1 MFKNSVLLVGA
12 LVVAALLAYQAI
24 DAGRS
29 HAEVAEKSVREQAN
43 FAVWQFTR
51 NAREFLAGK
60 VLYPGLE
67 VTAKVGGKDVT
78 VPLVWSDFVA
88 AAEERD
94 WIHDVASTVFRADL
108 ATGELDLMAATDPPD
123 DEAAARLT
131 DWVRHDLAGQLAL
144 GIADGWE
151 PVLAPL
157 PGSESSVVYRLFP
170 ENRSEAAL
178 AYGFE
183 IRHPHL
189 SSVLALAFT
198 ESPLLPEVVT
208 GEHENAELFFVT
220 VEDAQGRL
228 VWASDSTYR
237 SEYTARDTMG
247 VRYGGLTTSV
257 VINPK
262 VAPSLVIGGLPR
274 QRLPLIFALL
284 ALSGGLVATALVQ
297 MRRESELA
305 ELRAD
310 FVSGVSHELRT
321 PLAQI
326 RMFSETLLLGRVR
339 SEEERHRSLE
349 IIVNESQRLT
359 HQVDNVLL
367 YSRGERQGTRCDPT
381 PVDLGSLVAEVAEG
395 FEPLAHAAGSSMAL
409 DIADLPPVNLD
420 GVLIRQ
426 ALLNLLDNAVKYGNE
441 GQVVGVGLER
451 AGAGGVQLW
460 VEDEGPGVSENER
473 RRIFE
478 PYHRLSRHR
487 DSAVAGSGIGLAV
500 VREVARV
507 HGGSARV
514 ERGAKGGGRFVIEL
528 PPALV
533 GAARGAS

>member
-43 FAVWQFTR
+43 FAAWQYTR
-51 NAREFLAGK
+51 NAREYLAGK

-67 VTAKVGGKDVT
+67 VTAKVGGKDLT
-78 VPLVWSDFVA
+78 IPLIWSDFVA
-88 AAEERD
+88 AAEDRE
-94 WIHDVASTVFRADL
+94 WSHDVASTVFRADL
-108 ATGELDLMAATDPPD
+108 ATGELDLMSATDPPD
-123 DEAAARLT
+123 GEAAARLA
-131 DWVRHDLAGQLAL
+131 DWVRHDVEAQIDL
-144 GIADGWE
+144 GIAEGWE

-157 PGSESSVVYRLFP
+157 TGAQSSVVYRLFP
-170 ENRSEAAL
+170 ENRAEATV

-183 IRHPHL
+183 ILHPHL

-198 ESPLLPEVVT
+198 ESPLLPEAVT
-208 GEHENAELFFVT
+208 GDRANADLFFVT
-220 VEDAQGRL
+220 VDDAQGRR

-237 SEYTARDTMG
+237 SEYVARDTMG
-247 VRYGGLTTSV
+247 MRFGGLTTSV

-274 QRLPLIFALL
+274 QRLPLVFALL
-284 ALSGGLVATALVQ
+284 ALSVGLVATALVQ

-339 SEEERHRSLE
+339 SEEERQRSLE

-367 YSRGERQGTRCDPT
+367 YSRGERQGTRCDPS
-381 PVDLGSLVAEVAEG
+381 PVDLVGLTAEVVEG
-395 FEPLAHAAGSSMAL
+395 FEPLALAAGSSVAL
-409 DIADLPPVNLD
+409 DMVDLPPVSLD
-420 GVLIRQ
+420 GPLIRQ

-441 GQVVGVGLER
+441 GQVVRVGLDR
-451 AGAGGVQLW
+451 AGDGAVRLW
-460 VEDEGPGVSENER
+460 VEDEGPGVSEGER

-478 PYHRLSRHR
+478 PYHRLSRDR

-514 ERGAKGGGRFVIEL
+514 ERGGGGGARFVIEL
-528 PPALV
+528 PPGLV
-533 GAARGAS
+533 EASRGDP

>member
-43 FAVWQFTR
+43 FAAWQYTR

-60 VLYPGLE
+60 VLYPGVE
-67 VTAKVGGKDVT
+67 VTAKIGGKDGS
-78 VPLVWSDFVA
+78 VPLIWSEFVA
-88 AAEERD
+88 AAEDRD
-94 WIHDVASTVFRADL
+94 WSPDVAAIVFRADL
-108 ATGELDLMAATDPPD
+108 ATGDLDLIAATDPPN
-123 DEAAARLT
+123 AADVERLS
-131 DWVRHDLAGQLAL
+131 DWVGNDLIGQVAR
-144 GIADGWE
+144 GIAEGWE

-157 PGSESSVVYRLFP
+157 AGTESSVVYRLFP
-170 ENRSEAAL
+170 ENRSEAAV

-183 IRHPHL
+183 ILHPHL

-198 ESPLLPEVVT
+198 ESPLLPEAVT
-208 GEHENAELFFVT
+208 GDRENAELFFVT

-247 VRYGGLTTSV
+247 VTYGGLTTSV

-367 YSRGERQGTRCDPT
+367 YSRGERQGTRCDPA
-381 PVDLGSLVAEVAEG
+381 PVDPGGLVAEVVEG
-395 FEPLAHAAGSSMAL
+395 FEPLALAAGSSVAL

-420 GVLIRQ
+420 GALVRQ

-441 GQVVGVGLER
+441 GQVVRVGLDRAGVG
-451 AGAGGVQLW
+451 GVRLW
-460 VEDEGPGVSENER
+460 VEDEGPGVSESER

-514 ERGAKGGGRFVIEL
+514 EPGSKGGARFVIEL

-533 GAARGAS
+533 GVAKGAT